1 LFEVALLGKEK
12 MKTSLQKLSQS
23 QIELKIEVS
32 AEEFEG
38 FIEKAA
44 FKLGQDLEIK
54 GFRKGKAPRDAI
66 EKEAGL
72 DNILREAAELAIQ
85 ANYPK
90 AIQQLTE
97 KEKTETVSP
106 PEIEILK
113 LARGNPFEF
122 KAKVWILPEVKLP
135 DYKKIV
141 SQVQKRKV
149 KVTEEEIEKLRQ
161 EKAKWERERL
171 RGELLEKI
179 AAESKLE
186 IPETLIG
193 EEKKR
198 MLENLKRGVSQ
209 TLQTDFKDYLTKLGK
224 TEKEILDSFSPE
236 AERRIQNSLILRE
249 IGRQEK
255 ISVTEEEIEEEMKK
269 FSQAAPDLKARLD
282 PAHFRDYTK
291 EVLINE
297 KTFQLLE
304 GFTKD

>member
-1 LFEVALLGKEK
+1 
-12 MKTSLQKLSQS
+12 MKTSLEKLSQS
-23 QIELKIEVS
+23 QIELKIEISV
-32 AEEFEG
+32 EEFEG

-44 FKLGQDLEIK
+44 FKLGESLEIK

-66 EKEAGL
+66 EKEVGL
-72 DNILREAAELAIQ
+72 DNILKEASELAIQ
-85 ANYPK
+85 VNYPK
-90 AIQQLTE
+90 AVQQLTE
-97 KEKTETVSP
+97 KEKIETVSS

-149 KVTEEEIEKLRQ
+149 KVTEEEIEKLRK
-161 EKAKWERERL
+161 EKTKWERERL

-179 AAESKLE
+179 AAESKFE
-186 IPETLIG
+186 IPKSLIG

-198 MLENLKRGVSQ
+198 MLENLKRGVRQ
-209 TLQTDFKDYLTKLGK
+209 TLQTDFTNYLTKLGK
-224 TEKEILDSFSPE
+224 TEKEVLDSFLPE
-236 AERRIQNSLILRE
+236 AERRIRNSLILRE
-249 IGRQEK
+249 IGSQEK
-255 ISVTEEEIEEEMKK
+255 ISVTEEEIEEEMTK
-269 FSQAAPDLKARLD
+269 FSQATPDLKGKID
-282 PAHFRDYTK
+282 PGRFRDYTK